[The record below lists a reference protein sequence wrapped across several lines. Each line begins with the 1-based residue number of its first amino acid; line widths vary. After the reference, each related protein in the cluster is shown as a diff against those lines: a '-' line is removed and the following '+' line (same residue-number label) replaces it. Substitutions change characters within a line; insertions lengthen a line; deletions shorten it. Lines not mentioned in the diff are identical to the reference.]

1 MLNTKTLMTISAIFL
16 GIGGV
21 LLSFLPQET
30 MHLMGKEDDLS
41 FVLQMC
47 GALLFG
53 FGMLNWLVKGSLIGG
68 IYNKGIVVANFA
80 HFFIGSSVL
89 IKQYAKNTEMSYLLI
104 LGIIYSIFAIGF
116 GYLLFNSPKLSN
128 SSTSNS

>member
-1 MLNTKTLMTISAIFL
+1 MMNTKTLMTMSAIFL

-21 LLSFLPQET
+21 LLSFLPQEAL
-30 MHLMGKEDDLS
+30 HLIGKEDDLS
-41 FVLQMC
+41 FILQIC
-47 GALLFG
+47 GALFLG
-53 FGMLNWLVKGSLIGG
+53 FAMLNWMVKSSLIGG

-89 IKQYAKNTEMSYLLI
+89 VKQYAKNTDMSYLLI

-116 GYLLFNSPKLSN
+116 GYLLFNGPKLSN
-128 SSTSNS
+128 NSASHS